1 MQVAFIGLGNVG
13 GKLAGN
19 LARSG
24 HALVV
29 HDLNEAVVAPL
40 VAAGARWSDSP
51 AQAAADAEVVITCLP
66 SPAACAAV
74 LEGAGGVLETLRPGT
89 VWIEMSTTDAEEVG
103 RLAAAVRERGGEA
116 ADCPVSGGCH
126 RAATGNIAILA
137 GCERT
142 TFEKIMPVLEVLG
155 RDILHTGALG
165 TASQYKVLTN
175 YLASAHLVAL
185 AEALTTVAA
194 LDLDLN
200 AYEAIRVSSGNSFV
214 HETESQVILNGSR
227 NIGFTL
233 GLVQKDVGLFQSLA
247 ERAGLDLELSPL
259 LLRIFADAIERFG
272 ADEWSPNVIRRLEE
286 QSGRSVLAPGF
297 PPELEDHAPRV
308 RGAEVILPKRG

>member
-1 MQVAFIGLGNVG
+1 
-13 GKLAGN
+13 
-19 LARSG
+19 
-24 HALVV
+24 
-29 HDLNEAVVAPL
+29 
-40 VAAGARWSDSP
+40 
-51 AQAAADAEVVITCLP
+51 
-66 SPAACAAV
+66 
-74 LEGAGGVLETLRPGT
+74 
-89 VWIEMSTTDAEEVG
+89 MSTTDAEEVG

-165 TASQYKVLTN
+165 TASEYKVLTN

-200 AYEAIRVSSGNSFV
+200 VAY
-214 HETESQVILNGSR
+214 
-227 NIGFTL
+227 
-233 GLVQKDVGLFQSLA
+233 
-247 ERAGLDLELSPL
+247 
-259 LLRIFADAIERFG
+259 
-272 ADEWSPNVIRRLEE
+272 
-286 QSGRSVLAPGF
+286 
-297 PPELEDHAPRV
+297 
-308 RGAEVILPKRG
+308 

>member
-1 MQVAFIGLGNVG
+1 M
-13 GKLAGN
+13 
-19 LARSG
+19 
-24 HALVV
+24 
-29 HDLNEAVVAPL
+29 
-40 VAAGARWSDSP
+40 AAGARSSDSP
-51 AQAAADAEVVITCLP
+51 AQAAAVAEVVITCLP

-74 LEGAGGVLETLRPGT
+74 LERAGGVLETLRPGT

-200 AYEAIRVSSGNSFV
+200 VAY
-214 HETESQVILNGSR
+214 
-227 NIGFTL
+227 
-233 GLVQKDVGLFQSLA
+233 
-247 ERAGLDLELSPL
+247 
-259 LLRIFADAIERFG
+259 
-272 ADEWSPNVIRRLEE
+272 
-286 QSGRSVLAPGF
+286 
-297 PPELEDHAPRV
+297 
-308 RGAEVILPKRG
+308 